1 MVTFWCDGVV
11 ACKRSL
17 KLSSPARNEKVSVT
31 EMRSQQP
38 ISDKGTEIL
47 VPRASSEWLPAE
59 AGQAGLPPRR
69 TGPGGPARNPA
80 RKCIIL
86 ITKPKYT

>member
-1 MVTFWCDGVV
+1 
-11 ACKRSL
+11 
-17 KLSSPARNEKVSVT
+17 
-31 EMRSQQP
+31 MRSQQP

-59 AGQAGLPPRR
+59 AGQAALPRR
-69 TGPGGPARNPA
+69 AGPGGPARNPA

-86 ITKPKYT
+86 